1 MTLLFYFTQ
10 NDSDD
15 HSLDEETVQISP
27 SEFMN
32 GAEVWFMFTQ

>member
-15 HSLDEETVQISP
+15 HSLDEETVQISH

-32 GAEVWFMFTQ
+32 GTEV

>member
-15 HSLDEETVQISP
+15 HSLGEETVQTSH

-32 GAEVWFMFTQ
+32 GAEV